1 MPVEDDHEVKVLMS
15 CVDPSLKV
23 PIAEEV
29 KFPPGCRN
37 AVAGVTAIDCS
48 VVALTVAAADPRID
62 PKWGGL
68 VAFTV
73 IPPAAVPLTMPL
85 LTVAAPEAPRTDH
98 FTILERS

>member
-1 MPVEDDHEVKVLMS
+1 M
-15 CVDPSLKV
+15 
-23 PIAEEV
+23 
-29 KFPPGCRN
+29 
-37 AVAGVTAIDCS
+37 
-48 VVALTVAAADPRID
+48 ALTVAAADPRID